1 VYHPHQGALYQQ
13 IRFCSIMELYT
24 CGWNLKQFICF
35 CSIIIAFLNACI
47 CTILLKCSKYT
58 RVLLTLALAFW
69 QSVYQELLMME
80 TAELVL
86 EKQVIRSSNWQ
97 SYNTINT
104 GFAMKVKL
112 HQQSWKV
119 LWRKNVKQNYTLM
132 LTYTIFQVKTKKA
145 SDKLCAASD
154 LSEKDL

>member
-1 VYHPHQGALYQQ
+1 VYHPHQGALHQQ
-13 IRFCSIMELYT
+13 IRFCSIIELYT

-35 CSIIIAFLNACI
+35 CSIIIA
-47 CTILLKCSKYT
+47 LKCSKYT
-58 RVLLTLALAFW
+58 CVLLTLALTCW